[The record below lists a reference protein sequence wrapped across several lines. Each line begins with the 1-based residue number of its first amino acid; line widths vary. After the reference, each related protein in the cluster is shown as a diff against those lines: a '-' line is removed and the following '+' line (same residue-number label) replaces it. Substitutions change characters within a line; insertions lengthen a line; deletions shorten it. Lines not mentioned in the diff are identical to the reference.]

1 MPRPPDSGSVDLSQ
15 VFLHIQRR
23 MLSHLDVGDSLEHPG
38 TCGAAGE
45 LRWMRLFESH
55 LPERYRASSAFIVD
69 AAGKRSRQIDIAIY
83 DRFYSPLIFPFESG
97 LLVPAESVY
106 AVVEVKQV
114 LTRQHA
120 RNAGLKI
127 ASVRRLNRTSAP
139 VPYAGGSYPPKKPHR
154 ILGAVVATRSVWV
167 KDFGQNVTSAL
178 AQLSPDQAVDLGC
191 VVTQGAF
198 ESGKHGLHFSR
209 ESESLIYFMIRLIER
224 LRCLGNAPAVDL
236 MSYGRTLE
244 SFRSRPGRLP
254 KKPIGRSET
263 YPTCGVSR

>member
-1 MPRPPDSGSVDLSQ
+1 MPRPPDSGCVDLSQ

-23 MLSHLDVGDSLEHPG
+23 MLAHLEVGGSLEHPG

-45 LRWMRLFESH
+45 LRWLRLLNSH

-69 AAGKRSRQIDIAIY
+69 AAGHRSRQIDIAIY
-83 DRFYSPLIFPFESG
+83 DRFYSPLIFPFDSG

-114 LTRQHA
+114 LTRQHV
-120 RNAGLKI
+120 RNAGVKI
-127 ASVRRLNRTSAP
+127 ASVRKLSRTSVP
-139 VPYAGGSYPPKKPHR
+139 VPYAGGAYPPKKPQR

-167 KDFGQNVTSAL
+167 KDFDENLASAL
-178 AQLSPDQAVDLGC
+178 VQLDQNGAVDLGC

-198 ESGKHGLHFSR
+198 ELGKEGLRFSR
-209 ESESLIYFMIRLIER
+209 QSESLICFVIRLIER
-224 LRCLGNAPAVDL
+224 LRGLGTVPAVDL

-244 SFRSRPGRLP
+244 SFRSW
-254 KKPIGRSET
+254 
-263 YPTCGVSR
+263 